1 MGNPNG
7 AKGAETER
15 LVAQYLREQGFP
27 EAQRYLREGRRFDMG
42 DIDGVPHT
50 TIQVKYVARPAL
62 QEWVLA
68 TLTQRKNAGNPL
80 CLLVVRRRNQPVR
93 KWDAYLPTSPVA
105 ESEADTWWRMDL
117 RLAVVFLRDMIN
129 LHSPS
134 VPSSASTWM
143 RHCER
148 VEGWPSAR
156 STENSGPASPTIS
169 TVGSSTVSPATPEAL
184 LST

>member
-15 LVAQYLREQGFP
+15 LVAAYLRDQGFP
-27 EAQRYLREGRRFDMG
+27 QAQRYLREGRRDDMG

-50 TIQVKYVARPAL
+50 TIQVKYVARPSL
-62 QEWVLA
+62 QEWVTA
-68 TLTQRKNAGNPL
+68 TLKQRSNAGNPL
-80 CLLVVRRRNQPVR
+80 CLLVVRRKNQPVR

-105 ESEADTWWRMDL
+105 ESEAETWWRMDL

-134 VPSSASTWM
+134 APSSASTWM

-148 VEGWPSAR
+148 LEGWPSAP
-156 STENSGPASPTIS
+156 STESSELPSRTISASVSSTASP
-169 TVGSSTVSPATPEAL
+169 VTPEAQP
-184 LST
+184 ST